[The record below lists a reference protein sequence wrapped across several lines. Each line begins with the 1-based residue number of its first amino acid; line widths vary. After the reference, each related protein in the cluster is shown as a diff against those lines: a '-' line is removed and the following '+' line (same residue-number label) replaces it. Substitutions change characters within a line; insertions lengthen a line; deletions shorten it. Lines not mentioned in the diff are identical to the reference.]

1 MLRIINDLSVYSP
14 FIISLLALISLSFRN
29 KKEDKS
35 IQVLCYFMLASTLF
49 FGINILRNTGYM
61 KLYNYLHVFFISLS
75 LISFPIAYIY
85 FRSLTLFK
93 KDNSK
98 VFLHFIPAVLMLF
111 PGSLLYFMLD
121 NNQRIIFL
129 EQTAQQIFPSG
140 NDFISLAFFFWCF
153 KIIYLFQSVFYSTKI
168 WFILRKHNKA
178 LNDVFSDITA
188 YELNWV
194 KTILLILIIWTSLA
208 LVGHFFIMQKL
219 EITSNLTYIVDI
231 SISILIAGLYILG
244 SNQKSIPDLKT
255 NNTVADGKMNNQHL
269 KSLLIKVF
277 EEKQIF
283 LNKNLTIWDVCREI
297 NSNRTYISNLINEE
311 FELNFNCFVNK
322 YRVEMAKK
330 MLLDEKFSKYSIDG
344 IAQLC
349 GFNSV
354 ASFNRSFL
362 KFENSSPGN
371 FRKEFL
377 SNSL

>member
-14 FIISLLALISLSFRN
+14 FIISLLAFTSLSFRN
-29 KKEDKS
+29 KKGDKS
-35 IQVLCYFMLASTLF
+35 LQVLCYFMLGSALF

-75 LISFPIAYIY
+75 LISFPLAYIY
-85 FRSLTLFK
+85 FRSLTLFN
-93 KDNSK
+93 KDNLK
-98 VFLHFIPAVLMLF
+98 VYLHFIPAGLMLF
-111 PGSLLYFMLD
+111 PGSIFYFMLESS
-121 NNQRIIFL
+121 QRIIFL
-129 EQTAQQIFPSG
+129 EQTAQQVIPSG
-140 NDFISLAFFFWCF
+140 KDFIFLAVFFWCF
-153 KIIYLFQSVFYSTKI
+153 KIIYLFQSVFYSAKI
-168 WFILRKHNKA
+168 LIILRKHNKA
-178 LNDVFSDITA
+178 LNDVFSDISA

-194 KTILLILIIWTSLA
+194 KTIILILIIWTSLA

-219 EITSNLTYIVDI
+219 EITSNLNYIVDI

-255 NNTVADGKMNNQHL
+255 NNIVADGRMNNQLL
-269 KSLLIKVF
+269 KTLLLKIFV
-277 EEKQIF
+277 EKQIF

-344 IAQLC
+344 IGQLC
-349 GFNSV
+349 GFNSI

-377 SNSL
+377 TNSL